1 MKTGISVMIANVCS
15 MLILGVGRQIIDVR
29 WGLLAFGKI
38 SFSLTLMN
46 FALTFI
52 MQIGL
57 VLFPALRRLDS
68 DNLQKYY
75 KKLTLG
81 LFYLLPIM
89 YIGYLPMQYLLK
101 LWLPQYTQSINYLAL
116 VLPIC
121 YFDSRMDLIGNTF
134 FKVLNKQVLLLRI
147 NILTI
152 LISGTLGM
160 ISAYIF
166 NNMNLVVIAL
176 VIAIMFRSVLSDL
189 LLSNDIKLNV
199 IVLEIADIIL
209 AIIFMLVAN
218 ILEWWFSA
226 ILLLAVYAIRIILVK
241 TNIIKIKA
249 TGEFNYEK

>member
-1 MKTGISVMIANVCS
+1 MVI
-15 MLILGVGRQIIDVR
+15 
-29 WGLLAFGKI
+29 
-38 SFSLTLMN
+38 
-46 FALTFI
+46 
-52 MQIGL
+52 
-57 VLFPALRRLDS
+57 P
-68 DNLQKYY
+68 
-75 KKLTLG
+75 
-81 LFYLLPIM
+81 
-89 YIGYLPMQYLLK
+89 
-101 LWLPQYTQSINYLAL
+101 
-116 VLPIC
+116 
-121 YFDSRMDLIGNTF
+121 F

-209 AIIFMLVAN
+209 AIIFMLVAD

>member
-1 MKTGISVMIANVCS
+1 
-15 MLILGVGRQIIDVR
+15 
-29 WGLLAFGKI
+29 
-38 SFSLTLMN
+38 
-46 FALTFI
+46 
-52 MQIGL
+52 
-57 VLFPALRRLDS
+57 
-68 DNLQKYY
+68 
-75 KKLTLG
+75 
-81 LFYLLPIM
+81 
-89 YIGYLPMQYLLK
+89 
-101 LWLPQYTQSINYLAL
+101 
-116 VLPIC
+116 
-121 YFDSRMDLIGNTF
+121 
-134 FKVLNKQVLLLRI
+134 
-147 NILTI
+147 
-152 LISGTLGM
+152 M

-218 ILEWWFSA
+218 ILEWRFSA